1 MKNNAKRWIAV
12 GLALVILLASSLTG
26 FKKEKKEE
34 LSASYINKL
43 SKQALVDEEVLR
55 GTNAKEK
62 IKVVDLSGVIQSG
75 SNSDFVTKDS
85 IWTKLIKFVCIKNT
99 INVPFEIWL
108 INFILLILNCL
119 ESINKLTDSKIQN
132 GLK

>member
-75 SNSDFVTKDS
+75 SNSDFVIKDLKAAAEDPAVRGVILS
-85 IWTKLIKFVCIKNT
+85 ITSPVGYVYWYMPLNKEIKY
-99 INVPFEIWL
+99 
-108 INFILLILNCL
+108 
-119 ESINKLTDSKIQN
+119 
-132 GLK
+132 

>member
-75 SNSDFVTKDS
+75 SNSDFVIKDLKAAAEDPAVRGVILS
-85 IWTKLIKFVCIKNT
+85 INSPGGSVYVSEQIAKEIKN
-99 INVPFEIWL
+99 L
-108 INFILLILNCL
+108 KGL
-119 ESINKLTDSKIQN
+119 ELDKVY
-132 GLK
+132 